1 MYTFPLYR
9 LRKKACD
16 PSEIFLTDEDMH
28 SPQAATPSS
37 SKPSP
42 LIEISTGSSPEKLP
56 RPRSRR
62 VQRDLS
68 SQQETR
74 SLLFRFYRRLTQRVH
89 RTRSQGAPRET
100 LDNVSPQGLSA
111 TDNFPSDPMA
121 GVLFNVEHSRL
132 PLMRQQWNTRTV
144 FHRYYWGT
152 FVHIERDRRQR
163 EYELE
168 RNRQFLLQHG
178 VAFEQGDEELIMS
191 EIMRQAD
198 IQRRAHIFERPP
210 QERQQSFGQQSDAE
224 AVPLNKTMD
233 RLSLGSSLGDKDE
246 DPVSTRRRRFKHTL
260 GRARDLY
267 KMLGRFED
275 FFDDPLQV
283 GLSVMESSKEEIPKT
298 PPPSVEST
306 ISSTLKF
313 APIEIGPLPR
323 LPSS

>member
-9 LRKKACD
+9 LKKKACD

-28 SPQAATPSS
+28 SPEASTPLS

-42 LIEISTGSSPEKLP
+42 LIEISTGSSPEMLP
-56 RPRSRR
+56 RPRSRG

-74 SLLFRFYRRLTQRVH
+74 GLLFRFYRRLTQRVH
-89 RTRSQGAPRET
+89 RARAQGAPRET
-100 LDNVSPQGLSA
+100 LDNVSPQRLSSTA
-111 TDNFPSDPMA
+111 NFAADPVA
-121 GVLFNVEHSRL
+121 DVLFNMEHSRL
-132 PLMRQQWNTRTV
+132 PLVRQQWNTRTV

-152 FVHIERDRRQR
+152 FVHLDRDRRRR

-178 VAFEQGDEELIMS
+178 VVVEQGDEELIMS
-191 EIMRQAD
+191 EIMRQVN
-198 IQRRAHIFERPP
+198 IQRRAHIFERSP
-210 QERQQSFGQQSDAE
+210 QERQESFGQQSNIE

-246 DPVSTRRRRFKHTL
+246 DPVSTRRRKFKHTL

-275 FFDDPLQV
+275 FFDDPLQS
-283 GLSVMESSKEEIPKT
+283 GLSPMESSKEEIPKT

-306 ISSTLKF
+306 ISSTVRF
-313 APIEIGPLPR
+313 SPIEIGLLPR